1 MCKLAI
7 CVKKGPRRRDSRNLA
22 LVFHTVSV
30 ELLTKI
36 YPPLANIRNPP
47 SDGRKMEDGMV
58 WGRKNGFC
66 RRLLPSVRPNF
77 DGNSRIAKCFFFG
90 ARSGARPT
98 NELTD
103 ADGVLRRIASLFT
116 PIASLVAPHAD
127 RAGQI
132 QSATERIALGCDN

>member
-1 MCKLAI
+1 MGQK
-7 CVKKGPRRRDSRNLA
+7 
-22 LVFHTVSV
+22 
-30 ELLTKI
+30 EWLL
-36 YPPLANIRNPP
+36 PP
-47 SDGRKMEDGMV
+47 S
-58 WGRKNGFC
+58 FT
-66 RRLLPSVRPNF
+66 VRPNF

-132 QSATERIALGCDN
+132 QSATKRIALGCENFAQTICERPIAKTSLRGLEDQIGHSTDCRERD